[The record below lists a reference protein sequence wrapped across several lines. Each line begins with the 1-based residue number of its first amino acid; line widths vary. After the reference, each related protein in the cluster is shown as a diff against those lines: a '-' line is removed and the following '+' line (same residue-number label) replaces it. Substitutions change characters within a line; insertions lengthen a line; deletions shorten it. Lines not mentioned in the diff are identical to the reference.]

1 MDYSKLA
8 LELSEQMQLFHK
20 AKAHK
25 KDGFHGEEFVLH
37 YLAEHGGEVVPS
49 DIVKEM
55 DVSSARIAQTLNSV
69 EKKGFITREIDAN
82 DRRRVIV
89 KLTDKGK
96 LKDKQH
102 FEMVMEH
109 MTRMLESLG
118 EYDAKE
124 YVRITKKLA
133 ENFLK

>member
-1 MDYSKLA
+1 MDYAKLA
-8 LELSEQMQLFHK
+8 LELSEQMQLLHK

-37 YLAEHGGEVVPS
+37 YIAEHGGEVVPS
-49 DIVKEM
+49 DIGKEM
-55 DVSSARIAQTLNSV
+55 DVSSARIAQTLNSI
-69 EKKGFITREIDAN
+69 EKKGFVTREIDVG

-89 KLTDKGK
+89 KLTAKGEDEDKR
-96 LKDKQH
+96 H
-102 FEMVMEH
+102 FEEIMEH
-109 MTRMLESLG
+109 MTKMLMSLG

-133 ENFLK
+133 KNFLK